1 MSSENLERAFE
12 VFDRDHSG
20 TISCA
25 ELKKILEGGL
35 ISDDEVWKGIVSS
48 FDTNFDG
55 EIDIHEFKKIL
66 LKQVLIKFCQIHM
79 KNIIMRI
86 CLMLSLKSSNKVQLS
101 M

>member
-1 MSSENLERAFE
+1 MDIDYTEFIKASLSQKALMSSENLERAFE
-12 VFDRDHSG
+12 VFDRAHSG

-66 LKQVLIKFCQIHM
+66 LKQV
-79 KNIIMRI
+79 
-86 CLMLSLKSSNKVQLS
+86 
-101 M
+101 